1 MTRNSTTTS
10 EWRELN
16 LQKLE
21 TPLPASQEI
30 SFMLTSEKRI
40 QKWRGFTLEDEKII
54 VWSTEKII

>member
-1 MTRNSTTTS
+1 MTRNSTTSS

-16 LQKLE
+16 LE
-21 TPLPASQEI
+21 TPAPQEI